1 MSEEKM
7 TASLSIDA
15 KYVEGEVSRIV
26 KAAIVFAL
34 GNRDEI
40 IERLLIEQLILMLMG
55 AGTLAEKAI
64 TGQDHT

>member
-26 KAAIVFAL
+26 KTWES
-34 GNRDEI
+34 R
-40 IERLLIEQLILMLMG
+40 
-55 AGTLAEKAI
+55 
-64 TGQDHT
+64 